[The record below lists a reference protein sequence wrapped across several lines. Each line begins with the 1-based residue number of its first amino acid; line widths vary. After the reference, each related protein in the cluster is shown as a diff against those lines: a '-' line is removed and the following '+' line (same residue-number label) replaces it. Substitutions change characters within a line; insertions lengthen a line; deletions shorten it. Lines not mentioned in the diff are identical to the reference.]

1 MDLCLEYIKDEVRR
15 KLCSDA
21 TGHDYFH
28 VERVA
33 KLAGQMAQAEE
44 ADGLVCQVAGFLH
57 DYCRPDEKE
66 RGISHT
72 GEEALCLIR
81 DVLKASGLDERRREM
96 VMECIAQHEY
106 YPHLGGVAPR
116 LMESRILQDADR
128 LDAIGAIGIAR
139 AFMFAGAH
147 GNPMYLPEAGREN
160 AGTKSAVAHFYEKL
174 FLLAGEMHTKAGQKT
189 AAHYH
194 KVMKQFLE
202 EFYDQWECRVE
213 H

>member
-1 MDLCLEYIKDEVRR
+1 MDHSLAYIKEEVRR
-15 KLCSDA
+15 KLSSDA

-44 ADGLVCQVAGFLH
+44 ADSLVCQAAGYLH

-66 RGISHT
+66 RGICHT
-72 GEEALCLIR
+72 GEEALSIIR
-81 DVLKASGLDERRREM
+81 DILNASGLDERRREM

-106 YPHLGGVAPR
+106 YPHLGGKAPR

-174 FLLAGEMHTKAGQKT
+174 FLLAGEMHTEAGRKT
-189 AAHYH
+189 ADHYH
-194 KVMKQFLE
+194 EVMKHFLE

-213 H
+213 Q